1 MRIQTESVCK
11 KFLGTPAL
19 VDVSVDLAPGQIVAL
34 LGANGAGKTTLLRV
48 FAGLATP
55 DTGRVLLDGEPLDRA
70 RLDQRKRC
78 HFMPDFPA
86 LFPTMDILHNLSVM
100 LHLYDRDQPGT
111 EERVVELLK
120 EFDLLPLI
128 RKPLSQLSRGQAY
141 KASLLGLLVADPEVW
156 LLDEPFASGMDPH
169 GIGVFREHARSAVA
183 RGRTIVYTTQ
193 ILDVVERFSDRV
205 AVLHQNR
212 LAACAP
218 VAELR
223 QEAGQGEGL
232 LDQLFRQLREK
243 GTE

>member
-1 MRIQTESVCK
+1 MRIQTEAVSK

-19 VDVSVDLAPGQIVAL
+19 VDVTLDLAPGQLVAL

-48 FAGLATP
+48 LAGLATP
-55 DTGRVLLDGEPLDRA
+55 DAGRVLLDGEPLDRA

-86 LFPTMDILHNLSVM
+86 LFPTMSILHNLSVM

-128 RKPLSQLSRGQAY
+128 RKPLAQLSRGQAY
-141 KASLLGLLVADPEVW
+141 KASLIGLLMADPEVW

-169 GIGVFREHARSAVA
+169 GIGVFREQARAAAA
-183 RGRTIVYTTQ
+183 RGRTVIYTTQ

-218 VAELR
+218 VAEL
-223 QEAGQGEGL
+223 EAQAGRDGATLE
-232 LDQLFRQLREK
+232 QLFRELREK
-243 GTE
+243 GPA

>member
-1 MRIQTESVCK
+1 MRIQTEGVTK

-19 VDVSVDLAPGQIVAL
+19 LDVSLDLAPGQIVAL

-48 FAGLATP
+48 LAGLATP
-55 DTGRVLLDGEPLDRA
+55 DAGRVLLDGEPLDRA

-86 LFPTMDILHNLSVM
+86 LFPNSSILHNLSVM

-120 EFDLLPLI
+120 QFDLLPLI
-128 RKPLSQLSRGQAY
+128 RKPLAQLSRGQSY
-141 KASLLGLLVADPEVW
+141 KASLIGLLVADPEVW

-169 GIGVFREHARSAVA
+169 GIGLFREHARAAVA
-183 RGRTIVYTTQ
+183 RGRTIIYTTQ
-193 ILDVVERFSDRV
+193 VLDVVERFSDRV
-205 AVLHQNR
+205 VVLHQNR

-218 VAELR
+218 VAELK
-223 QEAGQGEGL
+223 QSAGQHAGSLEE
-232 LDQLFRQLREK
+232 LFRELREK
-243 GTE
+243 GPA